1 MWRWGAGWGATNFAS
16 LRLFAAGA
24 LARHPSRLPISGK
37 PTWPMTAS
45 GAAAR
50 QAAAGGLTLGISCSE
65 FPRVPYHKRH
75 EQPCDGRSQ
84 LATAPCEPGDEQQG
98 AWRAMRSCGWTRAS
112 CMPSSGPSRT
122 ARSTQRTRRGHERT
136 SPHRPAARALTRT
149 RGTARTF
156 PARGVFAGGG
166 PAAARCRA
174 R

>member
-50 QAAAGGLTLGISCSE
+50 QAAAGELTLGFSCSE

-98 AWRAMRSCGWTRAS
+98 AWRALRA
-112 CMPSSGPSRT
+112 CRRAGHRE
-122 ARSTQRTRRGHERT
+122 RRGAPKGR
-136 SPHRPAARALTRT
+136 AADMNALRLTDQQLALPRELAAPLAPSQRAAFLQEV
-149 RGTARTF
+149 AR
-156 PARGVFAGGG
+156 RLHGVELVEL
-166 PAAARCRA
+166 CE
-174 R
+174 